1 MTKNATNKEKYETFV
16 SPKGIAIWPKLTVP
30 DTKFK
35 EEGEYTV
42 KLAFTP
48 SDKGVQ
54 TFLDDLQAR
63 FDQFVEETK
72 AEIGPAKAKKLK
84 LNDPFTEEV
93 DDEGNET
100 GRVLVKFKANAQYK
114 NKQGQIVKRTLRI
127 FDAKGNPLA
136 SPPNIGNDSVLKV
149 SYSVGTYSTPQG
161 TGITLYINAV
171 QIVELVEYGAGG
183 GDAKAYGFGEEDGY
197 TSEAAAAGFS
207 DDSDADDASGEDF

>member
-1 MTKNATNKEKYETFV
+1 MSTKTDKKKTYESFV

-35 EEGEYTV
+35 EDGEYTV
-42 KLAFTP
+42 RLAYTP

-54 TFLDDLQAR
+54 AFLDDLQAR

-72 AEIGPAKAKKLK
+72 DALGPAKAKKLK
-84 LNDPFTEEV
+84 LNDPFTEEA

-114 NKQGQIVKRTLRI
+114 NKQGQVVKRTLRI

-136 SPPNIGNDSVLKV
+136 SPPNIGNDSVLKI

-161 TGITLYINAV
+161 SGITLYINAV

-197 TSEAAAAGFS
+197 TSEAAKEGFG
-207 DDSDADDASGEDF
+207 DESDADASGEEF